1 MPIDDECSSHNSPAA
16 DEGEQLDSIK
26 RSNKTVESPSDV
38 LGKRKRTDEGDGAAA
53 ASKIIPWQL
62 HDWKYD
68 PATASTYVSAKVDIS
83 TPKKKRRVLLKEVL
97 LELEEDGK
105 GYTDSESESASED
118 KNDSESEVAS
128 EDKNG
133 SESESVNNHY
143 VKNLLKDKNDT
154 ESEGGLDSI
163 EGSNKTVE
171 SPSSDV
177 LGKRKR
183 TDEGD
188 GAAASKII
196 PRQLHL
202 LILEALELRQDMM
215 QNKLQCE
222 VKNDSES
229 ELDSYRAAA
238 LDKCEDR
245 IRSLVKSFK
254 KLKQLPHDWEYDPD
268 TASTFVSAEADIS
281 TLPKMPPP
289 KEKRMYF
296 HYEINREVKKA
307 VKGKNYTQL
316 MKDLEY
322 KIDGESE
329 SDNNHD
335 VKNLLKDKN
344 DTELKKDL
352 EYKNDSESERVWNN
366 CLDSING
373 SNNTVESPSAVLG
386 KRKRTDE
393 GDGAAASKIIPRQ
406 LHLLILEALELR
418 QDMMQN
424 KLQCEVKNDSESE
437 EGFDMAYYSESELV
451 SEDKND
457 SESDSDDD
465 LDFQLKQ
472 CEDRI
477 RSLAKRFKKLKQLP
491 HDWEYDPG
499 HCSNLCCAEDDISAL
514 PKMPP
519 PKEKRW
525 GCWSW
530 VMDPNQ
536 KFPKTTDVPL
546 DEEEKKIW
554 MDFKEFDKDK
564 LGLDEVVDFDTVHE
578 HDIPLVLDNPIVS
591 LTSKFAVT
599 AFNEAIEMNYIH
611 DIDIVKCKY
620 LKMNESS
627 YYFYITI
634 EAFEERKRGVYDTK
648 VRLKWDDGSKSLMH
662 FVLTDRKPHVLK
674 ETTKL
679 RTHPDSWQ
687 DGPGIT
693 HSGMRRRQNR
703 RSICRGYDYRTPW
716 GLLPNYSKSTIIFG
730 SMSMD
735 EQQEILDCVPFKVE
749 KLPVKY
755 LRVPLS
761 SKRLSVNNCKCLID
775 KIKNRVFNWKNNC
788 LSYAGRLQLIASVL
802 ESIHMYWAFVFLLPK
817 TVIKD
822 INKVLKSF
830 LWNQGELSKGKAK
843 VAWLNICRPKTMG
856 GLGLK
861 ELEVWNECMIMKHL
875 WNIASDKNT
884 LWVKWVNTLKLKGRS
899 IWAINEDASDSW
911 GWKNI
916 LKMREEARKFMVMKI
931 GNSEKAY
938 VIFDKWSDAGI
949 LQNFI
954 TSRDIYNARRNEN
967 IVVKDIVV
975 DGICQ
980 WPIEWTVKYPT
991 LAMHQSIHLES
1002 DKEETRM
1009 GSEKIFS
1016 VSQAYYDLNNSDE
1029 DVKWNKLVWFS

>member
-393 GDGAAASKIIPRQ
+393 GDGDATSKIIPWE
-406 LHLLILEALELR
+406 LHLRIQDALEFRAEVMLYKLEAKKALTG
-418 QDMMQN
+418 N
-424 KLQCEVKNDSESE
+424 N
-437 EGFDMAYYSESELV
+437 YSESELV

-491 HDWEYDPG
+491 HDWEYDPATA
-499 HCSNLCCAEDDISAL
+499 STFVAAEDDISAL

-519 PKEKRW
+519 PKEKRL
-525 GCWSW
+525 GCCSW
-530 VMDPNQ
+530 VMDPNK

-554 MDFKEFDKDK
+554 KDFKEFDKDK
-564 LGLDEVVDFDTVHE
+564 V
-578 HDIPLVLDNPIVS
+578 
-591 LTSKFAVT
+591 
-599 AFNEAIEMNYIH
+599 
-611 DIDIVKCKY
+611 
-620 LKMNESS
+620 
-627 YYFYITI
+627 
-634 EAFEERKRGVYDTK
+634 
-648 VRLKWDDGSKSLMH
+648 
-662 FVLTDRKPHVLK
+662 
-674 ETTKL
+674 
-679 RTHPDSWQ
+679 
-687 DGPGIT
+687 
-693 HSGMRRRQNR
+693 
-703 RSICRGYDYRTPW
+703 
-716 GLLPNYSKSTIIFG
+716 
-730 SMSMD
+730 
-735 EQQEILDCVPFKVE
+735 
-749 KLPVKY
+749 
-755 LRVPLS
+755 
-761 SKRLSVNNCKCLID
+761 
-775 KIKNRVFNWKNNC
+775 
-788 LSYAGRLQLIASVL
+788 
-802 ESIHMYWAFVFLLPK
+802 
-817 TVIKD
+817 
-822 INKVLKSF
+822 
-830 LWNQGELSKGKAK
+830 
-843 VAWLNICRPKTMG
+843 
-856 GLGLK
+856 
-861 ELEVWNECMIMKHL
+861 
-875 WNIASDKNT
+875 
-884 LWVKWVNTLKLKGRS
+884 
-899 IWAINEDASDSW
+899 
-911 GWKNI
+911 
-916 LKMREEARKFMVMKI
+916 
-931 GNSEKAY
+931 
-938 VIFDKWSDAGI
+938 
-949 LQNFI
+949 
-954 TSRDIYNARRNEN
+954 
-967 IVVKDIVV
+967 
-975 DGICQ
+975 
-980 WPIEWTVKYPT
+980 
-991 LAMHQSIHLES
+991 
-1002 DKEETRM
+1002 
-1009 GSEKIFS
+1009 
-1016 VSQAYYDLNNSDE
+1016 
-1029 DVKWNKLVWFS
+1029 